1 MHGSSNGRKE
11 SDFDKTSDPS
21 ITDSGR
27 GPSEEGEGPGGHP
40 KCTRERFLPPPPPP
54 PRGSYWIQQQQQ
66 QLRAQGYPTHS
77 YHPTIRFSE
86 LSTTP
91 EEDTEGGS
99 TSSPRHLAQA
109 RSTLQRGWANG
120 QTTEERVTESILL
133 RRDSPD
139 EGLPPEVVAGS
150 FEDDSPETQEVELP
164 GYEDDE
170 ETDLEERLV
179 GITETSTDG
188 RPDKLI
194 NGGQLC
200 DSDTATTTRRATKY
214 GKTREVMV

>member
-1 MHGSSNGRKE
+1 MQSASNGRKE

-21 ITDSGR
+21 ISDSGR

-40 KCTRERFLPPPPPP
+40 KSTRERFLPPPPPP

-77 YHPTIRFSE
+77 YHPTLRFSE

-91 EEDTEGGS
+91 EEEGEGGS
-99 TSSPRHLAQA
+99 TSSPRGLAHLP
-109 RSTLQRGWANG
+109 RSVPQRSWANG
-120 QTTEERVTESILL
+120 QTSEERITESSLL

-139 EGLPPEVVAGS
+139 EGLPPELVAES
-150 FEDDSPETQEVELP
+150 FEYDSPETPEVELP

-179 GITETSTDG
+179 GITETSSSSG
-188 RPDKLI
+188 RPEKMM
-194 NGGQLC
+194 NGVGLLC
-200 DSDTATTTRRATKY
+200 DADTTRATMKY